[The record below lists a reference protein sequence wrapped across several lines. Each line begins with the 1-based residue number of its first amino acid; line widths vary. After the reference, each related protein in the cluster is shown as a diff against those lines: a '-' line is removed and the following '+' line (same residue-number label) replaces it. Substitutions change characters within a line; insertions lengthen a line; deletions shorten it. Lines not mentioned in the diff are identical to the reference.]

1 MKNIKFKK
9 LRALMVILLA
19 VGLAVSV
26 YARNK
31 FAGEF
36 LPCENPVS
44 DTRYTDNSPDKNR
57 EENRAGNISAVWINY
72 YEFGELIK
80 NKNKEEYTAA
90 VEETVANVKNAGL
103 NAIFLHVRSH
113 ADAFYRSEIFPWS
126 YYIYG
131 HQGQG
136 PDFDPLEIFIN
147 IAHSSEVQIHAWV
160 NPYRVL
166 SGSTSADMLSENNPV
181 YGILK
186 NDDTQDD
193 SRVFVSGGGL
203 YLNPADEQNRR
214 LVTDG
219 IKEIIDKYD
228 VDGIHF
234 DDYFYPTTD
243 SAVDAAEYSLYCEG
257 ADNPL
262 DLASWRRAQ
271 VDLLVSAVNKAVK
284 SSARPII
291 FGISPQANI
300 DKDRDELFADVEKW
314 AKGGYVDYICP
325 QIYFGFD
332 YPKDEF
338 KFTSLL
344 QRWESIVS
352 DDVSFYIGLGPY
364 KLGLT
369 DAGSDEWVNSRDL
382 IKRQAEYV
390 DENTKAGGIV
400 LYNYSAFFSLSEQN
414 TAEREALSGFLNSG
428 AFSD

>member
-9 LRALMVILLA
+9 LRALMAILLA

-31 FAGEF
+31 FAGEI

-44 DTRYTDNSPDKNR
+44 DTGYTDNSPDENR
-57 EENRAGNISAVWINY
+57 EENCAGNISAVWINY

-80 NKNKEEYTAA
+80 NKNEQEYKAA
-90 VEETVANVKNAGL
+90 VEETVEKVKNAGL

-113 ADAFYRSEIFPWS
+113 TDAFYRSEIFPWS

-131 HQGQG
+131 HQGWG

-147 IAHSSEVQIHAWV
+147 IAHSSGVQIHAWV

-284 SSARPII
+284 SAARPIV

-314 AKGGYVDYICP
+314 AKCGYVDYICP

-352 DDVSFYIGLGPY
+352 DNVALYIGLGPY

-400 LYNYSAFFSLSEQN
+400 LYNYSSFFSLSEQN